1 MTKYLSIPQIIA
13 SLCEVNRI
21 DELIIEPAD
30 PYASGR
36 YSGIYWQV
44 RSPDGAIPLDLET
57 KLIKWAQKHIDDECR
72 IFIHDKS
79 AWYAG
84 DERILIIETPAD

>member
-1 MTKYLSIPQIIA
+1 MTKSLSIPQIIA
-13 SLCEVNRI
+13 SLCKDNQI

-30 PYASGR
+30 PYATGR
-36 YSGIYWQV
+36 YSGIHWMI

-57 KLIKWAQKHIDDECR
+57 AIMKWAHKTIDDECR
-72 IFIHDKS
+72 IFIHDMS